1 MAASN
6 DCVESTNAGSRAPMV
21 SNYSR
26 CVVLGFGP
34 AKLGTTW
41 IIQQQEV
48 ELAVMAYW
56 G

>member
-1 MAASN
+1 MIVSRGQP
-6 DCVESTNAGSRAPMV
+6 AGSCAPMV
-21 SNYSR
+21 LNYSC

-41 IIQQQEV
+41 IIQQREV

-56 G
+56 GLT